1 MAARIAKK
9 ILLLL
14 GLTAL
19 ASAADARLQK
29 TIYRSGITLVISNEE
44 MKDITKIINPFKIQ
58 KFYRMESVKQLKK
71 NKRMKRWISRYV
83 VRYFRC

>member
-44 MKDITKIINPFKIQ
+44 MKDIMKTIKSLQYSK
-58 KFYRMESVKQLKK
+58 KLKK
-71 NKRMKRWISRYV
+71 NSKEE
-83 VRYFRC
+83 